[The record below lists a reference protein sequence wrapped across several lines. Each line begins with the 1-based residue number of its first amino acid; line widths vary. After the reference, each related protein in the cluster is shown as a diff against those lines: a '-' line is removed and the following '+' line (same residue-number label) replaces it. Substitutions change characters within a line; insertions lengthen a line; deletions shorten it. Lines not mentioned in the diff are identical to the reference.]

1 LGDSAGLSTNRLSAG
16 DKTLWIDRPARVDSF
31 GQDGA
36 RMANEPPTELLVSVD
51 IEASGPTPSTGS
63 LIAVGACLV
72 HDDSQNFYALIKPVP
87 GLPWLESAERVHG
100 LPRQQVEA
108 EGLDQRA
115 AMTNFA
121 DWVDGLANGRQP
133 VFVGW
138 NAGFDW
144 MFVAD
149 YFERYVGRNPF
160 GYAPLDMK
168 AYIMG
173 LHQLPRW
180 ADTQRAAL
188 DARYGAAEPMTHNAL
203 DDARQQAAFFRRV
216 LAAHTP

>member
-1 LGDSAGLSTNRLSAG
+1 MTNESTG
-16 DKTLWIDRPARVDSF
+16 
-31 GQDGA
+31 
-36 RMANEPPTELLVSVD
+36 ELLVSVD

-63 LIAVGACLV
+63 LIALGACLL
-72 HDDSQNFYALIKPVP
+72 HDDSHAFYALIRPIA
-87 GLPWLESAERVHG
+87 GLPWLESAERVHK
-100 LPRQQVEA
+100 LPRASVEA
-108 EGLDQRA
+108 DGLDPAA
-115 AMTNFA
+115 AMA
-121 DWVDGLANGRQP
+121 DFRAWVDDLADGRQP

-149 YFERYVGRNPF
+149 YFERYTGRNPF
-160 GYAPLDMK
+160 GFAPLDMK

-180 ADTQRAAL
+180 ADTQRVEL
-188 DARYGAAEPMTHNAL
+188 NNQYGPADPMTHNAL

-216 LAAHTP
+216 LAVRPR